1 MIHDRLV
8 CNDTLAQ
15 LSDRYG
21 ITEQIKTS
29 VDAQHIKQQIVKLRG
44 SAFEAWVAGV
54 YYDRLAGRGDQG
66 VNPPDMVV
74 AALTIRRKPCADHRA
89 RG

>member
-54 YYDRLAGRGDQG
+54 YYDRLAGRSNRG
-66 VNPPDMVV
+66 VSAPGLVV
-74 AALTIRRKPCADHRA
+74 AALTIRWKPCADHRA
-89 RG
+89 